1 MPNIWIGHGRLTD
14 DPELGHAESGKAV
27 THLRLLV
34 LRAGDPDRADVF
46 EVVVYGGL
54 AAKTAIY
61 LTKGR
66 WILVEATLRQSATDE
81 RRSRIEVVAKGTS
94 FLDAPDAETEKA
106 EP

>member
-14 DPELGHAESGKAV
+14 DPELGHTESGKAV
-27 THLRLLV
+27 THIRVLV

-54 AAKTAIY
+54 AEKTAIY

-81 RRSRIEVVAKGTS
+81 RRSRLEIVAKGVS
-94 FLDAPDAETEKA
+94 FRDARDAETEKTG
-106 EP
+106 P